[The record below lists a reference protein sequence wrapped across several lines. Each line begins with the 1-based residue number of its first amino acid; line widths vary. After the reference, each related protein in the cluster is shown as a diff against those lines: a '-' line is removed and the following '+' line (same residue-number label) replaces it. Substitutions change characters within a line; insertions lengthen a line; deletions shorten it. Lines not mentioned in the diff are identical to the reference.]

1 METKKFT
8 IDNTYIDA
16 NGHLSEVGYY
26 YYAVQTV
33 WEINKDR
40 GIMPI
45 YEKFNIGPII
55 FSTNIEFKKEIFLND
70 IINVKIRFSD
80 IKDSGRKWTRINE
93 VSKEDGSLSA
103 KIISSGAFFNRK
115 TRKVITPPKEI
126 YHKLFI

>member
-8 IDNTYIDA
+8 IDNKYIDA

-70 IINVKIRFSD
+70 IIKVKIRFSD